1 MTDFKMVPLADIQ
14 PDPNQPRK
22 FYDETAMQ
30 ELTASIDQKGVLQ
43 PILIRPIGSSEAYQK
58 IDPAAP
64 MSTDVRKKVGYN
76 GPVYILVCGERRYRG
91 SSSAGLEEIPAVIR
105 ELTDEEALE
114 LQIIENLQRKDVHPM
129 EEAVAFKS
137 LAEKGKEIAE
147 IANRVGKS
155 VFYVRQRI
163 KLSNLT
169 KEWQEAF
176 FNGRLENI
184 NDALTIAAFD
194 HKIQKELLDEE
205 SHYSGKISI
214 NDYKIRQYRGNLSK
228 APFALDDTKLDK
240 KAGPCTTCKFNT
252 AVANLFPEAAINPKC
267 SNISCFK
274 HKCDVHFDQA
284 LVEAKKDP
292 LIMFVNTDYSD
303 IPNNNTILAGLLK
316 EGHQVLNGRMKS
328 GFHIIEMPERPEFA
342 DYEDEDCSDEE
353 NQQAYADAI
362 TDYNKEV
369 ADYEK
374 KINSGKFKK
383 AFSIHGDDKGRYV
396 YLEFG
401 KSSGSSNSAGS
412 STLTKQKEAAG
423 KLTAADVTEEIKRI
437 QDREKRSKDLDTNK
451 SHKAILEA
459 LASNK
464 DIKKTSIDFQGK
476 IDRSIMIYLLLH
488 EVSGPYILQK
498 VRAAIKRIPAEPS
511 YGKVGYAFEYF
522 KALGE
527 INDHELAC
535 IIRII
540 GLEKYGNVNMP
551 GDVHKQDTILRLVAE
566 YAGIDIS
573 AIEIEQATAAAKR
586 MERVN
591 KRIAELQAKKKEL
604 SKEGTP
610 AKKNSKKKTA

>member
-1 MTDFKMVPLADIQ
+1 MTDFKMVPLAEIK

-22 FYDETAMQ
+22 FFDEISMA
-30 ELTASIDQKGVLQ
+30 ELTDSIKEKGVLQ
-43 PILIRPIGSSEAYQK
+43 PLLLRPIGSSESYLK

-64 MSTDVRKKVGYN
+64 MSAEVRKKSGYN
-76 GPVYILVCGERRYRG
+76 GPLYLLVCGERRYRA
-91 SSSAGLEEIPAVIR
+91 SSSAGLQEIPAVIR

-129 EEAVAFKS
+129 EEAVAFQS
-137 LAEKGKEIAE
+137 LLENGKEIAE

-155 VFYVRQRI
+155 VYYARQRV
-163 KLSNLT
+163 KLCNLI

-176 FNGRLENI
+176 FKGRLENI
-184 NDALTIAAFD
+184 NNAITIAAFD
-194 HKIQKELLDEE
+194 HKIQKELLNGE

-214 NDYKIRQYRGNLSK
+214 NDYQLRQYRGDLSK
-228 APFALDDTKLDK
+228 APFGLDDITLDK
-240 KAGPCTTCKFNT
+240 KAGSCTACKFNT
-252 AVANLFPEAAINPKC
+252 AAANLFPDAEVNPKC
-267 SNISCFK
+267 TNINCFK
-274 HKCDVHFDQA
+274 HKCDVHFDHA
-284 LVEAKKDP
+284 LAEAKKDP
-292 LIMFVNTDYSD
+292 LIIFVNTDYSD
-303 IPNNNTILAGLLK
+303 IPNNNTILAGLVK
-316 EGHQVLNGRMKS
+316 EGHQVLNGRMKC
-328 GFHIIEMPERPEFA
+328 GFHIIELPKHPEFD

-362 TDYNKEV
+362 GDYNKEV

-374 KINSGKFKK
+374 KINLGKFKK

-396 YLEFG
+396 YLEYG
-401 KSSGSSNSAGS
+401 KSAGSSKAAGS

-437 QDREKRSKDLDTNK
+437 QDREKRAKEIDVNK

-488 EVSGPYILQK
+488 EVSGPYIHQK
-498 VRAAIKRIPAEPS
+498 VRAAIKRIPADS
-511 YGKVGYAFEYF
+511 GKVGYAFEYF

-540 GLEKYGNVNMP
+540 AMEKFGNVNMP
-551 GDVHKQDTILRLVAE
+551 NDVHRQDTILRLVAE
-566 YAGIDIS
+566 YAGIDIP
-573 AIEIEQATAAAKR
+573 AIETEQATAAAKR
-586 MERVN
+586 IGRVE
-591 KRIAELQAKKKEL
+591 KRIAELQEKKKEL
-604 SKEGTP
+604 SREQKPTKKN
-610 AKKNSKKKTA
+610 AKK